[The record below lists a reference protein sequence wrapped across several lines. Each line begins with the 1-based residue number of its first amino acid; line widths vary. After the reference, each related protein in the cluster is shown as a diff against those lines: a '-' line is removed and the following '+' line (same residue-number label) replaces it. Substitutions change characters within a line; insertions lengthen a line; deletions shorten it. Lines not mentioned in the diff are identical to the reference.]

1 MYSMIGKPNRDVAID
16 LPSIGQLDLSSKRL
30 AVVGGTDGLGRAIA
44 QLALDRGATV
54 AVVGRT
60 FREEPSA
67 RIRFVKSDLA
77 SMRGAVELG
86 QNLEVEPYDV
96 VLFTNGIFAAKTR
109 EDTAEKIER
118 DMAISYL
125 SRYAMLRGLHFRL
138 GVKRAN
144 ATTQPRVFVM
154 GAPGTGLLGNPDDLN
169 SDRDY
174 AGMSAHMNTVAA
186 NEALVV
192 EGSYWFPGPAYFG
205 LNPGVIK
212 TGIRSNYLG
221 DGSWMHRLT
230 ETLISSFAP
239 TPAQYAER
247 IVPLLFAQGLDGLTG
262 VMFNS
267 KAQPILASRGMD
279 SSHAGL
285 FMEASDRLL
294 GRALHLSGDSA
305 SS

>member
-1 MYSMIGKPNRDVAID
+1 
-16 LPSIGQLDLSSKRL
+16 
-30 AVVGGTDGLGRAIA
+30 
-44 QLALDRGATV
+44 
-54 AVVGRT
+54 
-60 FREEPSA
+60 
-67 RIRFVKSDLA
+67 
-77 SMRGAVELG
+77 MRGAVELG

>member
-1 MYSMIGKPNRDVAID
+1 MIGKPNRDVAID